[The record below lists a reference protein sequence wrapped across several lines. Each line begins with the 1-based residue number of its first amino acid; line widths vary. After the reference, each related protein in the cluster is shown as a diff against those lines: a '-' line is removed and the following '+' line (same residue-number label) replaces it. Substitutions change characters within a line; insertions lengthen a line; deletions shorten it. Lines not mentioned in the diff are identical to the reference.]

1 MVSVELSADREVA
14 LKHFTKSE
22 AAEMLALSPRT
33 IDRLVEDG
41 QLAQIGIGRRARFTL
56 DDLREYQERSRVRGP
71 GAKQQRKRKDKAT
84 SEA

>member
-1 MVSVELSADREVA
+1 MVTMEPSTDREVA
-14 LKHFTKSE
+14 LQHFTKAQ

-71 GAKQQRKRKDKAT
+71 AAKQQRKRKEKGM
-84 SEA
+84 

>member
-1 MVSVELSADREVA
+1 MVVTEPTADREVI

-33 IDRLVEDG
+33 IDRLVEAG

-56 DDLREYQERSRVRGP
+56 EDLREYQERSRVRGP
-71 GAKQQRKRKDKAT
+71 AAKQPRKRKEKDM
-84 SEA
+84 